1 VPVQT
6 AGNRLKWGPTVTWPL
21 RRLSGGPPWV
31 DTSRVPRHFR
41 IGLLAVAALASLAV
55 AGLRIAH
62 AARSSPPAPQYPV
75 YGSSPSAEAA
85 IFKSLHVPPGFRPF
99 HPCVLGECFILRRSL
114 PLDVGTARHVVE
126 DLGVKAASTFVGH
139 PPVDCG
145 VLAARRVCQA
155 EGIVRGEY
163 VTVSV
168 DQPEVSNPKRRTPRN
183 RRTYQRFVVIPGT
196 EVEVSVT
203 GHCLHPQQCK
213 EERQQEAAEARSDK

>member
-1 VPVQT
+1 
-6 AGNRLKWGPTVTWPL
+6 
-21 RRLSGGPPWV
+21 
-31 DTSRVPRHFR
+31 VPRQLQ

-62 AARSSPPAPQYPV
+62 ASRSSPPAPQYPV

-99 HPCVLGECFILRRSL
+99 HPCVLGECFILRQSL
-114 PLDVGTARHVVE
+114 PLEVAMARHIAEDFGVMIASSFVKGSPVE
-126 DLGVKAASTFVGH
+126 
-139 PPVDCG
+139 CG
-145 VLAARRVCQA
+145 LLARRICQV
-155 EGIVRGEY
+155 EGFVKGEY

-168 DQPEVSNPKRRTPRN
+168 DQPKVRNLKRRTPRN
-183 RRTYQRFVVIPGT
+183 RRTYQRFMVIPGT

-213 EERQQEAAEARSDK
+213 EERQQEATESRSAK

>member
-1 VPVQT
+1 M
-6 AGNRLKWGPTVTWPL
+6 
-21 RRLSGGPPWV
+21 
-31 DTSRVPRHFR
+31 PRQLQ

-62 AARSSPPAPQYPV
+62 AARSSPPAPQYPM

-99 HPCVLGECFILRRSL
+99 HPCVLGECFTLRQSL
-114 PLDVGTARHVVE
+114 PLEVAMVRHIAEDFGVTIASSFVKGSPVE
-126 DLGVKAASTFVGH
+126 CGLLVRRICQVEGV
-139 PPVDCG
+139 
-145 VLAARRVCQA
+145 
-155 EGIVRGEY
+155 VRGEY

-168 DQPEVSNPKRRTPRN
+168 DHPEVRNPKRRTRRN

-196 EVEVSVT
+196 EVKVSVT

-213 EERQQEAAEARSDK
+213 EERQQEATESRSAK